1 MAHRRQ
7 FVSASQDCHFPCESA
22 VEEPTPLAT
31 RLRSI
36 WRENYALLHGS
47 VYFKAFDDAA
57 AFAVY
62 SVEREVFVVTASF
75 RTYLLAP

>member
-1 MAHRRQ
+1 
-7 FVSASQDCHFPCESA
+7 
-22 VEEPTPLAT
+22 
-31 RLRSI
+31 
-36 WRENYALLHGS
+36 LLHGS